1 VVEEVEDLVAEE
13 EEVEEV
19 EEVGLLPMSLIIIT
33 ATMTL
38 SSQAHLALMDSMDS

>member
-1 VVEEVEDLVAEE
+1 VEDLVAEE
-13 EEVEEV
+13 EEEV